1 MTKMLNL
8 YTLMTKEESEVFH
21 KIESDK
27 ERDKHREK
35 MKEKYFNPIY
45 DSIDALHPEVKE
57 LLNKVSE
64 LSCSVSESLNEFG
77 DCYVSEA
84 NKLFYD
90 SRTLKELLNRGL

>member
-1 MTKMLNL
+1 MLNL
-8 YTLMTKEESEVFH
+8 HNLMTEEESKVFH
-21 KIESDK
+21 NAETDK

-35 MKEKYFNPIY
+35 MKAKYFNPIY

-64 LSCSVSESLNEFG
+64 LSSSVSESLNEFG

-84 NKLFYD
+84 NKLYYD
-90 SRTLKELLNRGL
+90 SRTLKELMNKDL